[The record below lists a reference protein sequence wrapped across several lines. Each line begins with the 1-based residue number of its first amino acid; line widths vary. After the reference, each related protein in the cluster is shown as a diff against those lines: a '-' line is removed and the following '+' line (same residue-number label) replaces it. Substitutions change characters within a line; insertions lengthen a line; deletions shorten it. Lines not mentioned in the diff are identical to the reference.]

1 MLYKHNLVNYIY
13 KTLSNQTGVTDME
26 FYNFATTADF
36 RDYHYDSELE
46 QFTLRVGDG
55 DIVIRVDAHLTA
67 QEIDV
72 IMNSVLG
79 A

>member
-1 MLYKHNLVNYIY
+1 MVKYERKGNAM
-13 KTLSNQTGVTDME
+13 K
-26 FYNFATTADF
+26 FYNFATTSDV

-55 DIVIRVDAHLTA
+55 DIVIRVDAHLSA

-72 IMNSVLG
+72 IMDSVLG

>member
-1 MLYKHNLVNYIY
+1 
-13 KTLSNQTGVTDME
+13 ME

-36 RDYHYDSELE
+36 RDYHYDSEFE

>member
-26 FYNFATTADF
+26 FYNFATTSDF
-36 RDYHYDSELE
+36 RDYHYDSEAE
-46 QFTLRVGDG
+46 SFVLRVGDG
-55 DIVIRVDAHLTA
+55 DIVIRVDAHLYA
-67 QEIDV
+67 HEVDV
-72 IMNSVLG
+72 IIDSVLG